1 MRAALLCLLIVRP
14 FGNVIAWS
22 VVLAI
27 VCSPLHQRLLRKTG
41 RVSLSALA
49 ASLLVVFAFVVP
61 LALIAGVA
69 ITQGVGLADSLPPR
83 RSSGDGEL
91 TLTDFH
97 LIAVAVSGVWVNPVL
112 PPELALRQRRYDS
125 VVELAQSLQGANAI
139 TGS

>member
-1 MRAALLCLLIVRP
+1 VRAALLCLLIVRP

-69 ITQGVGLADSLPPR
+69 ITQEWGSRIRCPRDAQAVMGSSHSLTFTLSLWR
-83 RSSGDGEL
+83 FLGFGSTRSCHPNWPSDNGGTIQL
-91 TLTDFH
+91 
-97 LIAVAVSGVWVNPVL
+97 S
-112 PPELALRQRRYDS
+112 S
-125 VVELAQSLQGANAI
+125 
-139 TGS
+139 